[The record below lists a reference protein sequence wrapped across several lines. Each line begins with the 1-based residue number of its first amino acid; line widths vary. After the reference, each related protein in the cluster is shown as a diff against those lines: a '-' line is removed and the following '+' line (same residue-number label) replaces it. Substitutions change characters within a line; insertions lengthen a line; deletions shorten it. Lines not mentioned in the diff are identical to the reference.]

1 MATIA
6 ASTTTALV
14 QPPSRTSR
22 PLIGLWPEMRS
33 DTLGLL
39 TDVATR
45 GDVAGFRLGTK
56 PAVVISAPEP
66 IRDILIT
73 HPEDFEKGKF
83 LLRVLRPVLGD
94 GLLVSEGQLHSRQR
108 RLIAPTL
115 GARRIRRYV
124 DWMVE
129 EADTVIGSWRHD
141 AEIDVLG
148 EINTLAMNIIGRIL
162 FGAPLRD
169 EHRLA
174 DAVTAVF
181 EWEMKALTRPIP
193 LPATL
198 PLPGNRRMR
207 AARQLVRERIGTL
220 IQDRSDAGDSLLD
233 RLAAATDDT
242 GATMPADQL
251 LNEVLTLWGAAHE
264 TSADAQAWT
273 VYLLARH
280 PQVLNAV
287 TAEVDQVLGRRAAT
301 FDDLS
306 RLPLCLQVFKESLR
320 LYPPAAAMVRVA
332 RRDTTAGRY
341 RIRAGTI
348 VFICPY
354 TLHRNPRVYDKPEE
368 FQPDRFAADQEKHL
382 PKQAFLPFGAGA
394 HGCIGNHLALMEGH
408 LVTAVLAQRV
418 RFQLPIDQ
426 TIRPE
431 LLINLRP
438 AQPLTA
444 KVTHRNPPN

>member
-6 ASTTTALV
+6 APTSTAYV
-14 QPPSRTSR
+14 EPPYRASR
-22 PLIGLWPEMRS
+22 PLIGLWPEMRR

-45 GDVAGFRLGTK
+45 GEVASFRLGTR
-56 PAVVISAPEP
+56 PAAVVSAPEP

-73 HPEDFEKGKF
+73 HPQDFEKGKF

-94 GLLVSEGQLHSRQR
+94 GLLVSEGDLHTRQR

-115 GARRIRRYV
+115 GARRMRRYV
-124 DWMVE
+124 DWMAQ
-129 EADTVIGSWRHD
+129 EADTVIAGWRHD
-141 AEIDVLG
+141 TEIDVLG
-148 EINTLAMNIIGRIL
+148 EVNTLAMNIIGRIL

-169 EHRLA
+169 EDRLA
-174 DAVTAVF
+174 AAVTTVF
-181 EWEMKALTRPIP
+181 EWEMRALTQPLP
-193 LPATL
+193 LPASL

-207 AARQLVRERIGTL
+207 AARELVRERISTL
-220 IQDRSDAGDSLLD
+220 ISERTGTGDSLLD

-242 GATMPADQL
+242 GAAMSADQL
-251 LNEVLTLWGAAHE
+251 LDEVLTLWGAAHE

-273 VYLLARH
+273 IYLLARH
-280 PQVLNAV
+280 PQVLDAV
-287 TAEVDQVLGRRAAT
+287 TAEVDQVLGDRAIT
-301 FDDLS
+301 FDDLN

-332 RRDTTAGRY
+332 RRDTTAGQY

-348 VFICPY
+348 LFLCPY
-354 TLHRNPRVYDKPEE
+354 TLHRNPRIYDTPDKFLPE
-368 FQPDRFAADQEKHL
+368 RFAADQEKRL

-394 HGCIGNHLALMEGH
+394 HGCIGSHLALMEGH
-408 LVTAVLAQRV
+408 LLTAVLAQRV
-418 RFQLPIDQ
+418 RFHLPTDH
-426 TIRPE
+426 TITPE

-438 AQPLTA
+438 AQQLTA
-444 KVTHRNPPN
+444 RVTHRSPN